1 MNRQFGNATGKQK
14 LEYLKSSFEFCTF
27 ARPTEIQLK
36 NAPSR
41 MQIIPSFDL
50 LDGKLVRLR
59 QGDFEQKT
67 EYNAEPLEL
76 AKELE
81 AAGIR
86 RLHMVDLDGARTGRP
101 ANLHI
106 LAEVAAR
113 THLEIDYG
121 GGLRSIPSLKQVWDA
136 GATIFSVGSVALLAQ
151 DEFSA
156 WVDKF
161 GPDRFLVGADVR
173 DQQIAVHGWAE
184 QTNVSIF
191 DFLQKMQQLGVRN
204 FTVTDIE
211 RDGELSGPGID
222 LYREIITKFP
232 GIRLVASGGVRDVA
246 DLETLREIGCAGT
259 IVGKAFFEGN
269 IPLPFFRVYNKGEN

>member
-1 MNRQFGNATGKQK
+1 
-14 LEYLKSSFEFCTF
+14 
-27 ARPTEIQLK
+27 
-36 NAPSR
+36 

-67 EYNAEPLEL
+67 EYDTQPLEL
-76 AKELE
+76 ARELE

-113 THLEIDYG
+113 TRLEIDYG

-136 GATIFSVGSVALLAQ
+136 GAKLFSVGSVALLAQ

-173 DQQIAVHGWAE
+173 DRQIAVHGWVQ
-184 QTNVSIF
+184 QTEVSIF
-191 DFLQKMQQLGVRN
+191 DFLKKMQSLGIQQ
-204 FTVTDIE
+204 FTVTDIA
-211 RDGELSGPGID
+211 RDGELTGPGLD
-222 LYREIITKFP
+222 LYRDILAQFP
-232 GIRLVASGGVRDVA
+232 DIHLVASGGVRDIN
-246 DLETLREIGCAGT
+246 DLEDLRAMGCAGA

-269 IPLPFFRVYNKGEN
+269 IPLPFFRVYSKS

>member
-1 MNRQFGNATGKQK
+1 
-14 LEYLKSSFEFCTF
+14 
-27 ARPTEIQLK
+27 
-36 NAPSR
+36 

-67 EYNAEPLEL
+67 EYDANPLDL

-81 AAGIR
+81 AAGIK

-106 LAEVAAR
+106 LAEVAAHTR
-113 THLEIDYG
+113 LEIDYG

-136 GATIFSVGSVALLAQ
+136 GAMLFSVGSVALLAQ

-156 WVDKF
+156 WVEKF

-173 DQQIAVHGWAE
+173 DNNLAVHGWAQ
-184 QTNVSIF
+184 QTEVSIF
-191 DFLQKMQQLGVRN
+191 DFLGKMTSLGLST
-204 FTVTDIE
+204 FTVTDIA
-211 RDGELSGPGID
+211 RDGELSGPGIE
-222 LYREIITKFP
+222 LYQEIIKRFP
-232 GIRLVASGGVRDVA
+232 DIQLVASGGVRDVA
-246 DLETLREIGCAGT
+246 DLESLREIGCSGA
-259 IVGKAFFEGN
+259 IVGKAFFEGK
-269 IPLPFFRVYNKGEN
+269 IPLPFFRVYTKGE

>member
-1 MNRQFGNATGKQK
+1 
-14 LEYLKSSFEFCTF
+14 
-27 ARPTEIQLK
+27 
-36 NAPSR
+36 

-67 EYNAEPLEL
+67 EYDANPLDL

-81 AAGIR
+81 AAGIK

-106 LAEVAAR
+106 LAEVAAHTR
-113 THLEIDYG
+113 LEIDYG

-136 GATIFSVGSVALLAQ
+136 GAMLFSVGSVALLAQ

-156 WVDKF
+156 WVEKF

-173 DQQIAVHGWAE
+173 DNNLAVHGWAQ
-184 QTNVSIF
+184 QTEVSIF
-191 DFLQKMQQLGVRN
+191 DFLVKMRSLGLRT
-204 FTVTDIE
+204 FTVTDIA
-211 RDGELSGPGID
+211 RDGELSGPGLE
-222 LYREIITKFP
+222 LYRQIIEKFP
-232 GIRLVASGGVRDVA
+232 DIQLVASGGVRDVA
-246 DLETLREIGCAGT
+246 DLESLREIGCAGA
-259 IVGKAFFEGN
+259 IVGKAFFEGK
-269 IPLPFFRVYNKGEN
+269 IPLPFFRVYTKGE